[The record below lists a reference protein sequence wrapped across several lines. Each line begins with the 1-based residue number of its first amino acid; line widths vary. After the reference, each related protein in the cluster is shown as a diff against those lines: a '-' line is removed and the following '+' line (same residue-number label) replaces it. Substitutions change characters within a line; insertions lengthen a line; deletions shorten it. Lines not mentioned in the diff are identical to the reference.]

1 MRGILFDLDGVLY
14 NGDEPIAGAAEAVEW
29 VRGHQIPHLFVTNT
43 TSVRGTFDPNTE
55 IAHLL
60 NLPNGAV
67 ENVGAGLGEL
77 MAVLP

>member
-1 MRGILFDLDGVLY
+1 
-14 NGDEPIAGAAEAVEW
+14 
-29 VRGHQIPHLFVTNT
+29 
-43 TSVRGTFDPNTE
+43 VRGTFDPNTE